1 MNAILKRFSKCWLA
15 ALLGLLFSANVLAQ
29 AYPTRPITLV
39 IGFPPGGSTDI
50 TGRIVA
56 DMLRSKLGQPVII
69 ENRPGAAGL
78 VGARQVANSAPDG
91 HTLVWSPEFDTTTR
105 ALIDGA
111 STNFSTADLAP
122 IGGGAT
128 SPYYLI
134 VKGDSR
140 WNTLEDVVQ
149 FAKANPGK
157 LTYSS
162 AGTGMINNVGVE
174 LFLRK
179 LGIQVLHVPY
189 KGGAE
194 AVSAVLGGQT
204 DLHMSSGGRI
214 KSMVEAGKLR
224 ALVNL
229 AIRRTA
235 AAPFNTVPTAKEK
248 GYEMPDLSLFNYLS
262 APKNVPAPILERLRQ
277 VLKEGLS
284 DPHYAGL
291 LERTFYGADYI
302 GPDQI
307 VAMQKKYAEEMKDV
321 LRGIAK

>member
-1 MNAILKRFSKCWLA
+1 MRTTRSVVRGLLV
-15 ALLGLLFSANVLAQ
+15 ALLGLWISANVMAQ
-29 AYPTRPITLV
+29 SYPSRPITLV
-39 IGFPPGGSTDI
+39 VGFPPGGSTDI

-56 DMLRSKLGQPVII
+56 EMLKSKLGQPVVV

-78 VGARQVANSAPDG
+78 VGARYVANSAPDG

-105 ALIDGA
+105 AIIDGA
-111 STNFSTADLAP
+111 SIKFSTSDLTP

-134 VKGDSR
+134 VKGDSQ
-140 WNTLEDVVQ
+140 WKSLEELVA

-179 LGIQVLHVPY
+179 LGIQVLHVPF

-194 AVSAVLGGQT
+194 AVNAVLGGQT

-214 KSMVEAGKLR
+214 KSMVETGRLR
-224 ALVNL
+224 ALVTL
-229 AIRRTA
+229 ANQRATA
-235 AAPFNTVPTAKEK
+235 PPFNAVPTISEK
-248 GYEMPDLSLFNYLS
+248 GYSMPDLSLFNFLA
-262 APKNVPAPILERLRQ
+262 APKSVPAPIVERLRQ
-277 VLKEGLS
+277 ILREGLS

-291 LERTFYGADYI
+291 LERTFYTADYMS
-302 GPDQI
+302 PEQI
-307 VAMQKKYAEEMKDV
+307 VAAQRKYAEEMKEV
-321 LRGIAK
+321 LRGITK

>member
-1 MNAILKRFSKCWLA
+1 MNASRSRWLI
-15 ALLGLLFSANVLAQ
+15 ALLGMWFSAAVLAQ
-29 AYPTRPITLV
+29 AYPSKPITLV

-56 DMLRSKLGQPVII
+56 DMLKTKLGQPVII

-105 ALIDGA
+105 ALLDGGA
-111 STNFSTADLAP
+111 MKFSTSDLAP

-140 WNTLEDVVQ
+140 WKTLEDLVA

-179 LGIQVLHVPY
+179 LGITVLHVPY

-194 AVSAVLGGQT
+194 AVNAVLGGQT

-214 KSMVEAGKLR
+214 KSMIEAGSLR
-224 ALVNL
+224 ALVTL
-229 AIRRTA
+229 ANQRSKS
-235 AAPFNTVPTAKEK
+235 APYDTVPTTAEK
-248 GYEMPDLSLFNYLS
+248 GYAMPDLSLFNYLA

-291 LERTFYGADYI
+291 LERTFYSADYLA
-302 GPDQI
+302 PEQI
-307 VAMQKKYAEEMKDV
+307 LAMQKKYADEMKDV
-321 LRGIAK
+321 LRGIEK